1 MNSMLDIIFEKY
13 ILNYYDA
20 KVLKYKIYSMFNKIC
35 NKKMELK
42 NISKYIIN
50 IILLKKKILI

>member
-1 MNSMLDIIFEKY
+1 MLDIIFEKY